1 MQATDTILTFLRQE
15 SSGVTAVGTLTLRTS
30 VGEADAKLALTAA
43 ISAWVKSTKQG
54 LQLWRSTSADLNIGD
69 LANAGAFDDQ
79 ALQTALSERGLEVIS
94 CHIGNAES
102 CIPFDRVLVDA
113 AAVEKQFTV
122 VITSETW
129 DEASRA
135 IGETDAKEVLVQDE
149 IVSNE
154 DLQGLAKKYGTT
166 DHVEGSGTSISLRS
180 SYPSE
185 DRAHFERGEDT
196 YYLLHVTEVNGAP
209 PTSQDRPLVY
219 LLAGAN
225 LPEEESLEHDVQQ
238 LAAQCQRR
246 GLPHDFFHEHL
257 MEAAWR
263 NATTINHE
271 GAVRQLEFLAALPPE
286 LKVMAPGERI
296 EVVVDRALQQIAH
309 EASQKDMTE
318 QLLTLANFTNIT
330 HARQLVL
337 NYDAPTSRDHGQRG

>member
-154 DLQGLAKKYGTT
+154 G
-166 DHVEGSGTSISLRS
+166 
-180 SYPSE
+180 
-185 DRAHFERGEDT
+185 
-196 YYLLHVTEVNGAP
+196 
-209 PTSQDRPLVY
+209 
-219 LLAGAN
+219 
-225 LPEEESLEHDVQQ
+225 
-238 LAAQCQRR
+238 
-246 GLPHDFFHEHL
+246 
-257 MEAAWR
+257 
-263 NATTINHE
+263 
-271 GAVRQLEFLAALPPE
+271 
-286 LKVMAPGERI
+286 
-296 EVVVDRALQQIAH
+296 
-309 EASQKDMTE
+309 
-318 QLLTLANFTNIT
+318 
-330 HARQLVL
+330 
-337 NYDAPTSRDHGQRG
+337 